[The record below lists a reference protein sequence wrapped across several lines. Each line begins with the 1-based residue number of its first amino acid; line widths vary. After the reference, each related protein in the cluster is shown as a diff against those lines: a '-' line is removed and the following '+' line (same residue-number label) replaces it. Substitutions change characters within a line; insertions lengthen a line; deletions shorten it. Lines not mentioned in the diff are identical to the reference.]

1 MAATKKATTKV
12 AEVEPGSVDELT
24 RVIALTL
31 RYQGI
36 PMGTLVHDLSDAGL
50 APARIATLL
59 NTTSASVS
67 QQKYAKRPVWPP
79 KKPSKN
85 GSAT

>member
-1 MAATKKATTKV
+1 MAPPQKNAKQ

-24 RVIALTL
+24 RVLALTL

-59 NTTSASVS
+59 STTSASVS
-67 QQKYAKRPVWPP
+67 QQKYANRPMWPP

-85 GSAT
+85 GAA

>member
-1 MAATKKATTKV
+1 
-12 AEVEPGSVDELT
+12 LT

-36 PMGTLVHDLSDAGL
+36 PMGVLVHDLSDAGL

-59 NTTSASVS
+59 NTSSASIS

-79 KKPSKN
+79 KKATGN
-85 GSAT
+85 GAA